1 MIAFLINFD
10 FIVCN
15 AHMKIFVLYV
25 RNISFIFIYYLLI
38 QVQQKFV
45 YQLSLVTQ
53 LTQNSCQPLYRL
65 QK

>member
-1 MIAFLINFD
+1 MIAFLIHFD